1 MRLLRLIGWLLILAA
16 LAVLLRYDVW
26 GWYQTGTWRMARAGQ
41 VWFDLDRSSLNLSQA
56 VIERYVA
63 RFLWFPVIATILQWP
78 AALVLGVPGIVLL
91 MIGRRRPPIGR
102 RRIFFRR

>member
-1 MRLLRLIGWLLILAA
+1 MRLLRLVGWLLILAA
-16 LAVLLRYDVW
+16 LAVLLWYDVR
-26 GWYQTGTWRMARAGQ
+26 GWYRTGAWRMVRAVQ
-41 VWFDLDRSSLNLSQA
+41 VWFDLDHSSLNLAQA

-78 AALVLGVPGIVLL
+78 AVLVLGVPGVVIW

>member
-16 LAVLLRYDVW
+16 LFVLLRYDAW
-26 GWYQTGTWRMARAGQ
+26 GWYHTGTLRMIPAGQ
-41 VWFDLDRSSLNLSQA
+41 VWFDLDRSSLNMAQA
-56 VIERYVA
+56 GIERHVA

-78 AALVLGVPGIVLL
+78 AALVLGVPGLVLL

>member
-16 LAVLLRYDVW
+16 LAVLLWCDVR
-26 GWYQTGTWRMARAGQ
+26 GWYRTGTWRMIPAGQ
-41 VWFDLDRSSLNLSQA
+41 VWFNLHHSSLNLAQA

-78 AALVLGVPGIVLL
+78 AVLVLGVPGLVLL
-91 MIGRRRPPIGR
+91 IIGHRRPPIGR